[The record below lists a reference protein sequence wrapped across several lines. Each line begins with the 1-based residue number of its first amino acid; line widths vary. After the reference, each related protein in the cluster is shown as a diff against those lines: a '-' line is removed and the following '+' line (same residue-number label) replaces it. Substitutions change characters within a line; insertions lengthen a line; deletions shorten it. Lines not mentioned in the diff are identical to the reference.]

1 MSTTD
6 DDDQPTWFSGGASSD
21 SAQPPPARRLEAVP
35 PSEPQPEGPGWF
47 DGEPASPPREPHAD
61 ATDPRA
67 ETKKPSGNGGAKLLF
82 AGTVGAV
89 LLVLGVVA
97 FALANLLGGDPEP
110 PGPLV
115 VPGVESSETAPD
127 SNDPAPAAAPAVTT
141 AGCEPTESPTV
152 TTGDGSGNTDSVA
165 GVVLAFQHNYYV
177 ARDAEKIGELLSK
190 DSDITDLDALLEG
203 IDSVP
208 EGTTHCLRIV
218 SDGEGEATVEL
229 TETTPDDKE
238 TVYKQHVSTTREA
251 GEVRIVTI
259 EDRS

>member
-1 MSTTD
+1 MSTTN
-6 DDDQPTWFSGGASSD
+6 DDDQLSWFSGGASSD

-35 PSEPQPEGPGWF
+35 PSEPQAEGPGWF
-47 DGEPASPPREPHAD
+47 DGEPASSAREPHAYAAD
-61 ATDPRA
+61 SRP
-67 ETKKPSGNGGAKLLF
+67 ESKNPSGNGGAKVLF
-82 AGTVGAV
+82 AVTVGAV

-97 FALANLLGGDPEP
+97 FALASLLGGDPEP
-110 PGPLV
+110 TGPLV
-115 VPGVESSETAPD
+115 VPEAESAAPAPD
-127 SNDPAPAAAPAVTT
+127 SNNPAPAVAPAATT
-141 AGCEPTESPTV
+141 ARCEATESPTV

-190 DSDITDLDALLEG
+190 DSDITDLDALQEG

-218 SDGEGEATVEL
+218 SDGEGEAAVEL